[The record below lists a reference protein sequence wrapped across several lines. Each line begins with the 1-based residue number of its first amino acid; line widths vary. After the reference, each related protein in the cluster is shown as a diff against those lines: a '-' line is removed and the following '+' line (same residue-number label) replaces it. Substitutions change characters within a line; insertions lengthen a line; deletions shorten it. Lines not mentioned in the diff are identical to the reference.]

1 MKGFKERQNIKTDIQ
16 LLDDLIIDGLPR
28 DSFMVLLGEGGTGKS
43 AILGELCYRFLKK
56 GEPVI
61 YVALDNSPASVFS
74 DINSLGWDL
83 TPFCENGLLRFL
95 DCYSFRMKTEYDEK
109 CITLLR
115 EPDDLPN
122 FTDKLVS
129 IMDELNM
136 NGKGIVLID
145 SLTEFM
151 TLSDPSQV
159 VDSVKNWRARGTK
172 ERNVVFV
179 STLHYGLKAFEG
191 FADVFDYMVDG
202 IIDLR
207 YDPTYMA
214 SDILLKQI
222 RVRKIKGADHYTN
235 WVNFVIQ
242 KGGLKPLIIEAKK
255 TKKKKTSNKS
265 KNKTSKK
272 T

>member
-1 MKGFKERQNIKTDIQ
+1 MKGFKKRQNIKTGIQ
-16 LLDDLIIDGLPR
+16 LLDDLVIDGIPR
-28 DSFMVLLGEGGTGKS
+28 DSFIVLLGEGGTGKS
-43 AILGELCYRFLKK
+43 AILGELCYNFLEK

-61 YVALDNSPASVFS
+61 YVALDNSPPSVFS
-74 DINSLGWDL
+74 DVNSLGWDL
-83 TPFCENGLLRFL
+83 TPFCEKGLLRFL
-95 DCYSFRMKTEYDEK
+95 DCFSFRMKAEYDEK
-109 CITLLR
+109 CITILK

-129 IMDELNM
+129 LMDEMGM

-159 VDSVKNWRARGTK
+159 VDSVKNWRARGAK
-172 ERNVVFV
+172 ERNILFL

-191 FADVFDYMVDG
+191 FSDVFDYIVDG

-222 RVRKIKGADHYTN
+222 RIRKIKGADHYTN
-235 WVNFVIQ
+235 WVNFIIQ
-242 KGGLKPLIIEAKK
+242 KGGLKPLIIEEKK
-255 TKKKKTSNKS
+255 TKKKKPKTNS
-265 KNKTSKK
+265 KNKNSKK
-272 T
+272 A

>member
-16 LLDDLIIDGLPR
+16 LLDDLIIRGIPR
-28 DSFMVLLGEGGTGKS
+28 DSFIVLLGEGGTGKS
-43 AILGELCYRFLKK
+43 AILGELCYNFLKK

-61 YVALDNSPASVFS
+61 YVALDNSPPSVFS
-74 DINSLGWDL
+74 DIKSLGWDL
-83 TPFCENGLLRFL
+83 TPFCEKGLLRFL
-95 DCYSFRMKTEYDEK
+95 DCYSFRMKADYDEK
-109 CITLLR
+109 CVTVLR

-129 IMDELNM
+129 LMDELKM
-136 NGKGIVLID
+136 NDNGVVLID
-145 SLTEFM
+145 SLTELM

-159 VDSVKNWRARGTK
+159 VESIKNWRARGSK
-172 ERNVVFV
+172 ERNVLFV

-191 FADVFDYMVDG
+191 FADVFDYIVDG

-222 RVRKIKGADHYTN
+222 RIRKIKGSDHYTN

-255 TKKKKTSNKS
+255 TKKINSRSNP
-265 KNKTSKK
+265 KNKNSKK
-272 T
+272 

>member
-61 YVALDNSPASVFS
+61 YVALDNSPSSVFS
-74 DINSLGWDL
+74 DINSLGWDIA
-83 TPFCENGLLRFL
+83 PFCENGLLRFL
-95 DCYSFRMKTEYDEK
+95 DCFSFRMKTDYDEK
-109 CITLLR
+109 CITVLR

-136 NGKGIVLID
+136 DGKGIVLID

-172 ERNVVFV
+172 ERNVLFV
-179 STLHYGLKAFEG
+179 TTLHYGLKAFEG
-191 FADVFDYMVDG
+191 FADVFDYIVDG

-242 KGGLKPLIIEAKK
+242 KGGLKPLIIETKK

-265 KNKTSKK
+265 KNKTPKK

>member
-1 MKGFKERQNIKTDIQ
+1 MKGFKERQNIKTDIE
-16 LLDDLIIDGLPR
+16 LLDDLIIDGIPR
-28 DSFMVLLGEGGTGKS
+28 DSFIVLLGEGGTGKS
-43 AILGELCYRFLKK
+43 AILGELCYKFLKR

-61 YVALDNSPASVFS
+61 YVALDNPPPSVLS
-74 DINSLGWDL
+74 DINSLGWDI
-83 TPFCENGLLRFL
+83 TNFCEKGLLRFL
-95 DCYSFRMKTEYDEK
+95 DCYSFRMKAGYDQK
-109 CITLLR
+109 CITVLR

-129 IMDELNM
+129 LMDELNM
-136 NGKGIVLID
+136 EGKGIVLID

-172 ERNVVFV
+172 ERNVLFV

-191 FADVFDYMVDG
+191 FADVFDYIVDG

-222 RVRKIKGADHYTN
+222 RIRKIKGADHYTN

-242 KGGLKPLIIEAKK
+242 KDGLKPLIIEEKK
-255 TKKKKTSNKS
+255 TKKKRSANNS
-265 KNKTSKK
+265 KKKNSKK

>member
-1 MKGFKERQNIKTDIQ
+1 MKGFKERQNIKTDIE

-28 DSFMVLLGEGGTGKS
+28 DSFIVLLGEGGTGKS
-43 AILGELCYRFLKK
+43 AILAELCYKFLKR

-74 DINSLGWDL
+74 DIAGLGWDI
-83 TPFCENGLLRFL
+83 TTFCEKGLLRFL
-95 DCYSFRMKTEYDEK
+95 DCYSFRMKADYDDK
-109 CITLLR
+109 CITVLR

-129 IMDELNM
+129 LMDELNM

-172 ERNVVFV
+172 ERNVLFF

-191 FADVFDYMVDG
+191 FADVFDYIVDG

-222 RVRKIKGADHYTN
+222 RIRKIKGSDHYTN
-235 WVNFVIQ
+235 WVNFIIQ
-242 KGGLKPLIIEAKK
+242 KGGLKPLIIEEKK
-255 TKKKKTSNKS
+255 TKKKKSVANSNKKKS
-265 KNKTSKK
+265 KNA
-272 T
+272 

>member
-28 DSFMVLLGEGGTGKS
+28 DSFIVLLGEGGTGKS
-43 AILGELCYRFLKK
+43 AILGELCYKFLKR

-61 YVALDNSPASVFS
+61 YVALDNSPPSTFS
-74 DINSLGWDL
+74 DIKSLGWDV
-83 TPFCENGLLRFL
+83 TNFCEKGLLRFL
-95 DCYSFRMKTEYDEK
+95 DCYSFRMKAGFEDK
-109 CITLLR
+109 CITVLR
-115 EPDDLPN
+115 EPEDLPN

-129 IMDELNM
+129 LMDELNM
-136 NGKGIVLID
+136 NGTGVVLID

-159 VDSVKNWRARGTK
+159 VTSVKNWRARGAK
-172 ERNVVFV
+172 ERNVLFV

-207 YDPTYMA
+207 YDPTYIA
-214 SDILLKQI
+214 SDILLKQMRI
-222 RVRKIKGADHYTN
+222 RKIKGSDHYTN
-235 WVNFVIQ
+235 WVTFAIQ
-242 KGGLKPLIIEAKK
+242 KGGLTPLVIQAKK
-255 TKKKKTSNKS
+255 TKKKKSTAN
-265 KNKTSKK
+265 SKK
-272 T
+272 KNSKKA